1 MCFYSKEF
9 AVWVLAMGVN
19 KILLKGF
26 SLISNDF
33 KVRENRKSKP
43 TFPLFSSLD
52 RKKKSNSL
60 ARKKEVFKLQYW
72 QYMRCIFIKKKYIL
86 LAHL

>member
-19 KILLKGF
+19 KILLKWF

-43 TFPLFSSLD
+43 TFPLYFQVLIE
-52 RKKKSNSL
+52 KKSNSL
-60 ARKKEVFKLQYW
+60 ARKKVFKLQYW
-72 QYMRCIFIKKKYIL
+72 QYTRCIFIKK
-86 LAHL
+86 